1 MKGLHFNLSSSAWLI
16 AKTIGSLLLYRQYT
30 CTFILGSNFI
40 SSLKCVLFLI
50 NSIFAF
56 KGKAMIEYNCRKKGF
71 FLFYWYLHI
80 YFNVYE
86 CTPVHQCMQNRSS
99 SCKHW
104 LLHIFGCVLA
114 IFLLQESRWPSVIGI
129 NPLLEYVVICSS

>member
-86 CTPVHQCMQNRSS
+86 GLHQYTSVCRIDHSHANTDYSTFLAVF
-99 SCKHW
+99 W
-104 LLHIFGCVLA
+104 LFFYSKKADDHL
-114 IFLLQESRWPSVIGI
+114 
-129 NPLLEYVVICSS
+129 